1 MATIILKATDRKL
14 ECSIS
19 VCNQINELKS
29 KNADPKTPLEIDG
42 IFLELGD
49 VRYAIPDMEKD
60 KELAKERSQKE
71 YGDIISEYNQQF
83 HEEIRRYTLGS
94 IENKIHFNMEVAKM
108 YAFAITGSKN
118 IDDISDTLISI
129 FREELTKTRLV
140 VNPTK
145 YLKLFRVSD
154 VKSDDSL
161 KSTEYL
167 VRSAPFRIMDNYL
180 SNVMSEVRKI

>member
-1 MATIILKATDRKL
+1 
-14 ECSIS
+14 
-19 VCNQINELKS
+19 
-29 KNADPKTPLEIDG
+29 
-42 IFLELGD
+42 
-49 VRYAIPDMEKD
+49 
-60 KELAKERSQKE
+60 
-71 YGDIISEYNQQF
+71 
-83 HEEIRRYTLGS
+83 
-94 IENKIHFNMEVAKM
+94 M